1 MKRILIT
8 FAAWLVCS
16 TVTLAADEHLATLKA
31 GGEVYTNV
39 TVTSVTATHIYF
51 SYSQG
56 LGNAKLKDL
65 DADLQKHFRYN
76 PTVAAAVET
85 QRAQDNAAYRQKLA
99 SAPTAKPAA
108 SAPAASAHV
117 SGGQANDLIP
127 PHEIHA
133 KSFLNQA
140 APPLWIKKWL
150 TPEPDMKGK
159 FVLVDFWA
167 TWCGPCRRSI
177 PELNMLYG
185 QLKDRLV
192 VIGLSDESEADVRR
206 MTSPGIMYSV
216 AIDPS
221 KRMSSVMEVRG
232 IPHTVLIDPNGIVR
246 FEGMPGYLNYANL
259 SKLMDTY
266 GR

>member
-1 MKRILIT
+1 M
-8 FAAWLVCS
+8 S
-16 TVTLAADEHLATLKA
+16 
-31 GGEVYTNV
+31 
-39 TVTSVTATHIYF
+39 S
-51 SYSQG
+51 
-56 LGNAKLKDL
+56 
-65 DADLQKHFRYN
+65 
-76 PTVAAAVET
+76 
-85 QRAQDNAAYRQKLA
+85 
-99 SAPTAKPAA
+99 
-108 SAPAASAHV
+108 
-117 SGGQANDLIP
+117 GQANDLIP

-232 IPHTVLIDPNGIVR
+232 IPHTVLIDREDKIV
-246 FEGMPGYLNYANL
+246 AKNL
-259 SKLMDTY
+259 RGAALEAKLEEVLK
-266 GR
+266 

>member
-1 MKRILIT
+1 MKRIVIFLT
-8 FAAWLVCS
+8 GLLASSAVA
-16 TVTLAADEHLATLKA
+16 LAADEHLATFKA
-31 GGEVYTNV
+31 GGEIYTNV
-39 TVTSVTATHIYF
+39 TVTSVTATHVYF
-51 SYSQG
+51 TYSQG

-65 DADLQKHFRYN
+65 DADLQKHFHYN
-76 PTVAAAVET
+76 PTVAAMVET
-85 QRAQDNAAYRQKLA
+85 KRAQDNAAYRQKLA
-99 SAPTAKPAA
+99 SAPTPKPAA
-108 SAPAASAHV
+108 TAPAATVNV
-117 SGGQANDLIP
+117 SGGQSGDIIP
-127 PHEIHA
+127 PHQIHA

-167 TWCGPCRRSI
+167 TWCGPCRASI
-177 PELNMLYG
+177 PHLNMLYG

-192 VIGLSDESEADVRR
+192 VVGLSDESEADVRR

-216 AIDPS
+216 ATDPS

-246 FEGMPGYLNYANL
+246 FEGMPHYLNYANL
-259 SKLMDTY
+259 SKLLDTY